1 MNGITEMNGMNWH
14 HLKNLCGLD
23 GVSGHE
29 EAIRDYILKALKN
42 SPAEM
47 EITVDPLGSVI
58 ACVKGEKRAS
68 RRLLIAAH
76 MDEVGLLV
84 TGITEEGYLRFT
96 TVGGLD
102 ARVVCGHRVKINGHS
117 GVVGLKAVHQ
127 CKGEEKNEAPAMD
140 KLLIDIGARSREE
153 AEQMVKPGD
162 AVSFDADYVE
172 LENGLF
178 KAKALDDRA
187 GCALLLE
194 LASHI
199 PPCDVVL
206 AFTVQEEVGLRGAKA
221 VAYSVQPDIAVV
233 VDATTAADTSG
244 VPADKQV
251 CHVGDGPVV
260 SFMDKRTLYDHALYL
275 AVRAHADKLGI
286 PNQTK
291 TVVAGG
297 NDAGAIQLERG
308 GVRVAAVSL
317 PCRYIHSP
325 ACVLAKQDVEN
336 TLHLLESL
344 VPLLGE
350 AAL

>member
-1 MNGITEMNGMNWH
+1 MNRTSFMYDNI
-14 HLKNLCGLD
+14 KQLCGLD
-23 GVSGHE
+23 GISGHE
-29 EAIRDYILKALKN
+29 DSIRSFILNALKN
-42 SPAEM
+42 SPADM
-47 EITVDPLGSVI
+47 EITVDPLGSII
-58 ACVKGEKRAS
+58 AFVKGEKRAS
-68 RRLLIAAH
+68 RRLLMAAH

-102 ARVVCGHRVKINGHS
+102 ARVVCGHRVRINGHS

-127 CKGEEKNEAPAMD
+127 CKGEEKTEAPAMD

-153 AEQMVKPGD
+153 AAQMVKPGD

-194 LASHI
+194 LALHV

-221 VAYSVQPDIAVV
+221 VAYTVQPDVAVV

-244 VPADKQV
+244 VSAEKQV

-260 SFMDKRTLYDHALYL
+260 SFMDKRTLYDHALYQ
-275 AVRAHADKLGI
+275 AIRAHADKLGI

-308 GVRVAAVSL
+308 GTRVAAISL

-325 ACVLAKQDVEN
+325 ACVLNKQDVDN
-336 TLHLLESL
+336 TLRLLDGL
-344 VPLLGE
+344 IPLLGDG
-350 AAL
+350 AI